1 MNAKS
6 TTDPAAPFAQRF
18 AAAPCAQRFAAAPT
32 VRAFAPGRVN
42 LIGEHTDY
50 NDGFV
55 MPMAIQYGVR
65 VAGRLTDAGRVRAV
79 SANFEERPGDFPL
92 QTEPDGHDW
101 IDFLQ
106 AVLLELDAV
115 GVKPAGLELAYVGD
129 VPDGA
134 GLSSSA
140 AFAVA
145 TVLAVSRLVGRR
157 WDDPV
162 ALSRVCQAAEHRI
175 GTRCGLLDQM
185 ASAACRAG
193 SAMLL
198 DCRDMSRTMLPI
210 DRERLAVIVGATGVK
225 RELAASKYNER
236 RAECEQGARL
246 CGQTSLREV
255 TPAMLGAQRDALPE
269 NIYRRCKHVLS
280 ENERVHRFAAAL
292 RAGDTAALGAIA
304 DEGHASLRDD
314 YEVSCVELD
323 AMVESFTACAG
334 VYGARMVG
342 GGFGG
347 SAIALVDPARAAD
360 IMTAAAQAYAAK
372 TGRQGRFYTA
382 TAGDGA
388 VVESLD

>member
-1 MNAKS
+1 MTAKP

-18 AAAPCAQRFAAAPT
+18 AAAPA

-65 VAGRLTDAGRVRAV
+65 VVGRLTDSGRVQAV

-92 QTEPDGHDW
+92 HTQPDGHDW

-106 AVLLELDAV
+106 AVLLELEAV
-115 GVKPAGLELAYVGD
+115 GVNPAGLELAYVGD

-145 TVLAVSRLVGRR
+145 TVLAVSQLVGRR

-185 ASAACRAG
+185 AGAACRAG

-210 DRERLAVIVGATGVK
+210 DRDRLAVIVGATGVK

-236 RAECEQGARL
+236 RSECEQGARL
-246 CGQTSLREV
+246 CGQTSLRDV
-255 TPAMLGAQRDALPE
+255 TPAMLEANKAHLPE
-269 NIYRRCKHVLS
+269 TVYRRCLHVLS
-280 ENERVHRFAAAL
+280 QNARVHAFAAAL
-292 RAGDTAALGAIA
+292 RAGKMAMLGAIA
-304 DEGHASLRDD
+304 DAGHASLRDD

-323 AMVESFTACAG
+323 AMVEAFTACKG

-347 SAIALVDPARAAD
+347 SAIALVDPTRAAN
-360 IMTAAAQAYAAK
+360 IMTAA
-372 TGRQGRFYTA
+372 GRIYREKSGREGRFYTA

-388 VVESLD
+388 VVESLV